1 MSNFDEKFK
10 NKIKIQALQK
20 SNMNQR
26 PPGQCQK
33 FKRSENPCVKAWI
46 NIDFQIRK
54 GKKSK
59 QLSNQ
64 WKHVKF

>member
-33 FKRSENPCVKAWI
+33 FI
-46 NIDFQIRK
+46 
-54 GKKSK
+54 KK
-59 QLSNQ
+59 
-64 WKHVKF
+64 